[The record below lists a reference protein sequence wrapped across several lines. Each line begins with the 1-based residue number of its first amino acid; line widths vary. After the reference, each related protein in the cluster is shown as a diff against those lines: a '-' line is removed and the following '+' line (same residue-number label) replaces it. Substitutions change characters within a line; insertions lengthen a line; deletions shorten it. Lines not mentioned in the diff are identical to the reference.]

1 MTSGPSPPPVP
12 TTATTPQTTDPSS
25 TVAIDKW
32 LGIVAN
38 ILAPITVITGLCFYF
53 GLVAARKYY
62 GYFGVDANALGLTS
76 ADYVMRSV
84 SVLYPLIVALLAL
97 YWVSVW
103 VREYADRA
111 IHGGRHPRVVRCCAW
126 GCVALGIALT
136 ARGILG
142 VTAPGLVLVDF
153 VGFTPGALGIGACL
167 LIVGG
172 WAVRQVRSL
181 SSPRPSTSVR
191 RASQVAA
198 GATVI
203 LALFWLTNIFATDHG
218 LHAAKDTA
226 AGLWRRETVVVLDTF
241 ERLYAPP
248 EFLRETMLPVV
259 AGQRFHYRYEC
270 FRTLEV
276 RPDRVVLVP
285 VKWSPEN
292 GYSLI
297 VRFDD
302 SSRITSTRYRA
313 LATADYANYDRWKCP
328 EIEQ

>member
-1 MTSGPSPPPVP
+1 MTAGHPPPSVP
-12 TTATTPQTTDPSS
+12 TAATSRTTDPP
-25 TVAIDKW
+25 TMAIDKW

-38 ILAPITVITGLCFYF
+38 IVAPVTVITGLCFYF

-84 SVLYPLIVALLAL
+84 SVLYPVIVALLAL
-97 YWVSVW
+97 YWASVW

-111 IHGGRHPRVVRCCAW
+111 IDGGRHPHVVRCCAW

-142 VTAPGLVLVDF
+142 VTAPGLVVVDF
-153 VGFTPGALGIGACL
+153 TGLTPGALGIGAIL

-172 WAVRQVRSL
+172 WALTRAQAQSAPG
-181 SSPRPSTSVR
+181 SSTSVR

-198 GATVI
+198 GAAVI
-203 LALFWLTNIFATDHG
+203 LALFWLTNIFATEHG
-218 LHAAKDTA
+218 LRAAKNTA
-226 AGLWRRETVVVLDTF
+226 AGLWRRETVVVLDTT

-248 EFLRETMLPVV
+248 EFLRETMLPAV
-259 AGQRFHYRYEC
+259 AEQKFHYRYEC

-276 RPDRVVLVP
+276 RADRVVLVP

-297 VRFDD
+297 VGIDD
-302 SSRITSTRYRA
+302 SSRITSTRYQG
-313 LATADYANYDRWKCP
+313 LAKADYANYDRWKCP
-328 EIEQ
+328 EIGQ